1 MSYSELEKE
10 EYISLT
16 TYRKTGLAVSS
27 PVWFALEGDKIYVLS
42 LIHAGKLKRLK
53 NNPNVLITPCDIGGK
68 THGESFK
75 GTAIVH
81 EAESEMGK
89 YANKTLSRKY
99 GFLKRVY
106 DFFHQVTG
114 AKRKYLEISLS

>member
-1 MSYSELEKE
+1 MAYSELEKE

-16 TYRKTGLAVSS
+16 TYRKTGVAVSS
-27 PVWFALEGDKIYVLS
+27 PVWFALEDNKIYVLS
-42 LIHAGKLKRLK
+42 LIRAGKLKRLK
-53 NNPNVLITPCDIGGK
+53 NNPNVLITPCDYAGK
-68 THGESFK
+68 THGESIK

-81 EAESEMGK
+81 EAESDMGK

-106 DFFHQVTG
+106 DLFHRVTG
-114 AKRKYLEISLS
+114 AKRKYLEIQLD